1 MILLDVVVI
10 ICVLVAYF
18 KSSITGKKISLVIGG
33 IYSIT
38 KGIVSCVNGQFELIP
53 MYILTLFLCLFFLYR
68 RMKVSK
74 APDTIVLPIGQASV
88 TGNKDDFEI
97 CIVTEGKQYKFNATG
112 DQITSYIK
120 NGQEERY
127 GC

>member
-1 MILLDVVVI
+1 MILLDIVVI
-10 ICVLVAYF
+10 ICLLVAYF
-18 KSSITGKKISLVIGG
+18 KSNITGKKISLVIGG
-33 IYSIT
+33 LYSFV
-38 KGIVSCVNGQFELIP
+38 KGIICCTNGQLELIP

-74 APDTIVLPIGQASV
+74 APDTIALPIGQASV
-88 TGNKDDFEI
+88 TGDKDNFEI
-97 CIVTEGKQYKFNATG
+97 CIVTDGKQYKFNAAG

-120 NGQEERY
+120 NGKEERY

>member
-1 MILLDVVVI
+1 MIILDFVVM
-10 ICVLVAYF
+10 ICVLVVYF
-18 KSSITGKKISLVIGG
+18 KSNITGKKISLVVGG
-33 IYSIT
+33 LYSII
-38 KGIVSCVNGQFELIP
+38 KGIICCANGQLELIP

-68 RMKVSK
+68 RMRRSK

-88 TGNKDDFEI
+88 TGDKDNFEI

-120 NGQEERY
+120 NDKEERY